1 MVVKDSDPR
10 GMYFEEFFPGQK
22 IMTPGRTITEADIVI
37 FAGLSGDFTQIHTNA
52 EFSKNTPFGQRIAHG
67 LLGVSIVSGLAAQT
81 SVMEGTVIAFREIKN
96 WKFIKNILIGDT
108 IHAELEVRSTKE
120 LRRVGAGAVDI
131 EINVKNQDAEV
142 LMRGSWTV
150 LMLLRPAE

>member
-1 MVVKDSDPR
+1 MVAKDSDPR

-22 IMTPGRTITEADIVI
+22 IMTPGRTITEADIVN

-81 SVMEGTVIAFREIKN
+81 GVMEGTVIAFREIKN

-131 EINVKNQDAEV
+131 EINVKNQDDEV
-142 LMRGSWTV
+142 LMRGTWTV
-150 LMLLRPAE
+150 LMLLRPVE